1 MPYASNFM
9 KISVIGGGPGGLYFA
24 LLIKKAFPS
33 YSVAVYERN
42 RADDTFG
49 FGVVFSDETLGIFRE
64 YDLESYEMIRRHF
77 AYWGDVDIHVKGH
90 RLRCGGN
97 GFCGCS
103 RQTLLGLLQTRCREV
118 GVALHFSHEID
129 RLEMLADS
137 DLIVAADG
145 IHSRIREQHREAF
158 GTEITLHQNKFCWL
172 GSTKSLDAFKFFFRE
187 IPQGIVIAHAYQYEP
202 HKSTWVIET
211 SEKTWR
217 ARGWNEMSEAEYMAD
232 IATIFADELEGHPL
246 IANRSIWRN
255 FPTIRNRHW
264 VKDNIA
270 LLGDAKSTAH
280 FSIGSGTK
288 LAMEDAIALFEALR
302 HHRDLPS
309 ALATY
314 ETERREEVEKTQYAA
329 EVSLAWFE
337 NVARYWHLP
346 PEQFAFGV
354 MSRSKQITYEQLQLR
369 DAAFVQS
376 IEQWFLGEIRAQGY
390 KIRNGTPPMFTPF
403 RLREMEVVNR
413 VVVSPMAQYSA
424 VDGVPNEWHFVH
436 YSSRAMGGAGLLFIE
451 MTCTSSDARI
461 SPGCTGLWNESQML
475 AFKRIVEFVH
485 ANSPTKIVM
494 QLGHAGRKGSTQRG
508 WEESDYPLPSLE
520 ENWELYSASPLP
532 YYEGISQTPQE
543 LSRADM
549 ERIIADFV
557 RSTDYA
563 KQAGFDMLEIH
574 MAHGYLLASFIS
586 PLTNQRT
593 DDYGGSIDNRMR
605 FPLEVFRAVRAVW
618 EAEKPMSVRISA
630 TDWHPDGLTGEELVR
645 VAELLKEAGA
655 DLVDV
660 SAGQTVPDQQP
671 VYGRMFQTPFADK
684 IRNEVDIATMS
695 VGNITT
701 PDQVNTILLQG
712 RADLVALARPHL
724 MDPYF
729 TLHAAAHYDYRG
741 QYFPNQYL
749 TGRNQLYRL
758 QEREREQQ
766 KEMRLKLKPPSH
778 EVREP

>member
-1 MPYASNFM
+1 M

-24 LLIKKAFPS
+24 LLLKKTFPS
-33 YSVAVYERN
+33 YTIDVYERN

-49 FGVVFSDETLGIFRE
+49 FGVVFSDETLGIFRD
-64 YDLESYEMIRRHF
+64 YDLESYEMIRRNF
-77 AYWGDVDIHVKGH
+77 AYWGDVDIHFKGH
-90 RLRCGGN
+90 VMRCGGN

-103 RQTLLGLLQTRCREV
+103 RQTLLRLLQSRCREL
-118 GVALHFSHEID
+118 GVELHFSHEIND
-129 RLEMLADS
+129 LDALADS
-137 DLIVAADG
+137 DLIIAADG
-145 IHSRIREQHREAF
+145 INSRIREQHCETF
-158 GTEITLHQNKFCWL
+158 GTEITFHRNKFCWL
-172 GSTKSLDAFKFFFRE
+172 GSTKPLDAFKFFFRE
-187 IPQGIVIAHAYQYEP
+187 TPQGIVIAHCYQYEP
-202 HKSTWVIET
+202 GKSTWVIET
-211 SEKTWR
+211 DESTWR
-217 ARGWNEMSEAEYMAD
+217 ARGWNEMREAEYMAD
-232 IATIFADELEGHPL
+232 IAAIFAEELDGHPL

-264 VKDNIA
+264 VKDNIV

-288 LAMEDAIALFEALR
+288 LAMEDAIALFEAIRNTSTLSDGLCAYE
-302 HHRDLPS
+302 RD
-309 ALATY
+309 
-314 ETERREEVEKTQYAA
+314 RREEVEKTQYAA

-337 NVARYWHLP
+337 NVARYWHLS

-369 DAAFVQS
+369 DVAFVERV
-376 IEQWFLGEIRAQGY
+376 EQWFLEEVLQKGY
-390 KIRNGTPPMFTPF
+390 KVRKGTPPMFTPF
-403 RLREMEVVNR
+403 RLRDMELVNR

-436 YSSRAMGGAGLLFIE
+436 YSSRAIGGAGLLFVE
-451 MTCTSSDARI
+451 MTCTSPDARI
-461 SPGCTGLWNESQML
+461 TPGCTGLWNDTQML
-475 AFKRIVEFVH
+475 AFKRIVDFVH
-485 ANSPTKIVM
+485 ANSLTKICM
-494 QLGHAGRKGSTQRG
+494 QLGHAGRKGSTQLG
-508 WEESDYPLPSLE
+508 WEGSDYPLPDPAT
-520 ENWELYSASPLP
+520 NWELYSASPLP
-532 YYEGISQTPQE
+532 YYEGISQTPHE

-557 RSTDYA
+557 RSADYA

-586 PLTNQRT
+586 PLTNRRN
-593 DDYGGSIDNRMR
+593 DEYGGTIENRMR
-605 FPLEVFRAVRAVW
+605 FPLEVFRAARAVW
-618 EAEKPMSVRISA
+618 FPEKPMSVRISA

-655 DLVDV
+655 DLIDV

-684 IRNEVDIATMS
+684 IRNEVGIATMA
-695 VGNITT
+695 VGNITI
-701 PDQVNTILLQG
+701 PDQVNTIVLQG

-741 QYFPNQYL
+741 QHFPNQYL
-749 TGRNQLYRL
+749 TGRNQMYRL

-766 KEMRLKLKPPSH
+766 KEVRLKLKPPTH
-778 EVREP
+778 EVKE